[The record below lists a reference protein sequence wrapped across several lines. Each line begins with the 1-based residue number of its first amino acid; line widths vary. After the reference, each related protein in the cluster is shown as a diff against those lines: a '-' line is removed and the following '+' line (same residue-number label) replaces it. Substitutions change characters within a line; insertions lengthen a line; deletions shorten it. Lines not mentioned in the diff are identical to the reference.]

1 MSKVDGTVLED
12 YQRSQKSRT
21 YVGRRT
27 ITYITS
33 ISFCT
38 NVTLIL
44 KHEGGFDHASCILH
58 DVSCVR

>member
-1 MSKVDGTVLED
+1 MSKVDGTVLD

-33 ISFCT
+33 IIIV
-38 NVTLIL
+38 VTWFI
-44 KHEGGFDHASCILH
+44 KEGEHRFVQTLL
-58 DVSCVR
+58 